1 MPEHSAQHDKALGL
15 LGECIKYRGMAMKAI
30 QSQDQSEELRSVIE
44 KIVQELENSHLYN
57 GKISIERDIPPPGT
71 PTDTPAGYPH
81 LLVQEEKQKKFLGLI
96 PYDKK
101 EILFIV
107 KEGFYDIEDKGRKDM
122 FVLLKSKSSKMIV
135 QKHLEDYAKK
145 NQVTEI
151 IYKS

>member
-1 MPEHSAQHDKALGL
+1 LSTIGQGVFYENVFNIGD
-15 LGECIKYRGMAMKAI
+15 MAMKTI
-30 QSQDQSEELRSVIE
+30 QSQDQREELRSALE
-44 KIVQELENSHLYN
+44 KIVQELEKSRLYE
-57 GKISIERDIPPPGT
+57 GKLSVERVLPPPGT

-81 LLVQEEKQKKFLGLI
+81 LIVQERKQKKFLGLI

-122 FVLLKSKSSKMIV
+122 LVLLKSKSSETIIK
-135 QKHLEDYAKK
+135 KHLEEYGKK

-151 IYKS
+151 IYKT

>member
-1 MPEHSAQHDKALGL
+1 
-15 LGECIKYRGMAMKAI
+15 MKTI
-30 QSQDQSEELRSVIE
+30 QSQDQREELRSALE
-44 KIVQELENSHLYN
+44 KIVQELKNSHLYE
-57 GKISIERDIPPPGT
+57 GKLSVERALPPPGT

-81 LLVQEEKQKKFLGLI
+81 LIVQERKQKKFLGLI

-122 FVLLKSKSSKMIV
+122 LVLLKSKSSETIIK
-135 QKHLEDYAKK
+135 KHLEEYGKK

-151 IYKS
+151 VYKM

>member
-1 MPEHSAQHDKALGL
+1 
-15 LGECIKYRGMAMKAI
+15 MAMKTI
-30 QSQDQSEELRSVIE
+30 QSQDQREEIRSALE
-44 KIVQELENSHLYN
+44 KIVQELEKSRLYE
-57 GKISIERDIPPPGT
+57 GKLSVERVLPPPGT

-81 LLVQEEKQKKFLGLI
+81 LIVQERKQKKFLGLI

-122 FVLLKSKSSKMIV
+122 LVLLKSKSSETIIK
-135 QKHLEDYAKK
+135 KHLEEYGKK

-151 IYKS
+151 IYKT

>member
-1 MPEHSAQHDKALGL
+1 
-15 LGECIKYRGMAMKAI
+15 MAMKAI

-57 GKISIERDIPPPGT
+57 GKLSVERDTPPPGT

-96 PYDKK
+96 PYVKK

-107 KEGFYDIEDKGRKDM
+107 KEGFYDIEDKGRKDI

-135 QKHLEDYAKK
+135 QKHLEEYGKK

-151 IYKS
+151 VYKT

>member
-1 MPEHSAQHDKALGL
+1 
-15 LGECIKYRGMAMKAI
+15 MAMKTI
-30 QSQDQSEELRSVIE
+30 QSQEQSEELRSVIE
-44 KIVQELENSHLYN
+44 KIVQELESSHLYN
-57 GKISIERDIPPPGT
+57 GKLSIERDVPPSGT
-71 PTDTPAGYPH
+71 PKDTPAGYPH

-107 KEGFYDIEDKGRKDM
+107 KEGFYDIEDKGRKDI
-122 FVLLKSKSSKMIV
+122 FVLLKSKSTKMIV

-151 IYKS
+151 VYANFNLKRNA

>member
-1 MPEHSAQHDKALGL
+1 
-15 LGECIKYRGMAMKAI
+15 MAMKTI
-30 QSQDQSEELRSVIE
+30 QSQDQEEGLRRVLE
-44 KIVQELENSHLYN
+44 KIVQDLENSHLYK
-57 GKISIERDIPPPGT
+57 GKISVERVLPPPGT

-81 LLVQEEKQKKFLGLI
+81 LIVQERKQKKFLGLI

-122 FVLLKSKSSKMIV
+122 LVLLKSKSSKMIV
-135 QKHLEDYAKK
+135 KKHLDEYGKK

-151 IYKS
+151 VYKT

>member
-1 MPEHSAQHDKALGL
+1 
-15 LGECIKYRGMAMKAI
+15 MAMKAI
-30 QSQDQSEELRSVIE
+30 QSQDQSGELRSVIE

-57 GKISIERDIPPPGT
+57 GKLSVERDIPPPGT

-96 PYDKK
+96 PYVKK

-107 KEGFYDIEDKGRKDM
+107 KEGFYDIEDKGRKDI

-135 QKHLEDYAKK
+135 QKHLEEYGKK

-151 IYKS
+151 VYKT

>member
-1 MPEHSAQHDKALGL
+1 
-15 LGECIKYRGMAMKAI
+15 MKTI
-30 QSQDQSEELRSVIE
+30 QSQDQSEELRSVVE
-44 KIVQELENSHLYN
+44 KIVQELENSRLYD
-57 GKISIERDIPPPGT
+57 GKLSIERVIPPPGT

-81 LLVQEEKQKKFLGLI
+81 LLVQQEKQKKFLGLI

-107 KEGFYDIEDKGRKDM
+107 KEGFYDIEDKARKDV
-122 FVLLKSKSSKMIV
+122 FILLRHKNCEAIV
-135 QKHLEDYAKK
+135 KEHLEEYGKN

>member
-1 MPEHSAQHDKALGL
+1 MRMCSIGD
-15 LGECIKYRGMAMKAI
+15 MAMKTI
-30 QSQDQSEELRSVIE
+30 QSQDQREEIRSVLE
-44 KIVQELENSHLYN
+44 KIVQELENARLYE
-57 GKISIERDIPPPGT
+57 GKLSVERVLSPPGT

-81 LLVQEEKQKKFLGLI
+81 LIVQERKQKKFLGLI

-122 FVLLKSKSSKMIV
+122 LVLLKSKSSETIIK
-135 QKHLEDYAKK
+135 KHLEEYGKK

-151 IYKS
+151 IYKT

>member
-1 MPEHSAQHDKALGL
+1 
-15 LGECIKYRGMAMKAI
+15 MAMKTI
-30 QSQDQSEELRSVIE
+30 QSQDQREELRSALE
-44 KIVQELENSHLYN
+44 KIVQDLENSHLYK
-57 GKISIERDIPPPGT
+57 GKLSVERVLPPPGT

-81 LLVQEEKQKKFLGLI
+81 LMVQEEKQKKFLGLI

-122 FVLLKSKSSKMIV
+122 LVLLKSKSSETIIK
-135 QKHLEDYAKK
+135 KHLEEYGKK

-151 IYKS
+151 IYKT

>member
-1 MPEHSAQHDKALGL
+1 MCSIGD
-15 LGECIKYRGMAMKAI
+15 MAMKTI
-30 QSQDQSEELRSVIE
+30 QSQDQREELRSALE
-44 KIVQELENSHLYN
+44 KIVQDLENSHLYK
-57 GKISIERDIPPPGT
+57 GKLSVERVLPPPGT

-81 LLVQEEKQKKFLGLI
+81 LIVQERKQKKFLGLI

-122 FVLLKSKSSKMIV
+122 LVLLKSKSSETIIK
-135 QKHLEDYAKK
+135 KHLEEYGKK

-151 IYKS
+151 IYKT

>member
-1 MPEHSAQHDKALGL
+1 
-15 LGECIKYRGMAMKAI
+15 MKTI
-30 QSQDQSEELRSVIE
+30 QSQDQREGLRSVLE
-44 KIVQELENSHLYN
+44 KIIQELENARLYE
-57 GKISIERDIPPPGT
+57 GKLSIERVVPPPGT

-81 LLVQEEKQKKFLGLI
+81 LMVQEERQKKFLGLI
-96 PYDKK
+96 HYNKK

-122 FVLLKSKSSKMIV
+122 FVLFKSKSSKMIV

-151 IYKS
+151 VYKT